1 MNAMTMRGQ
10 AFYALV
16 FTLFWLLLTGSLTV
30 LNTLLGLGVSA
41 LALLVLRGQ
50 LPEVDFGIRLWPAFR
65 LKLLFFREL
74 MRSATRVARLVLSP
88 KMAIAPGVVAV
99 PVSLQRDAEITL
111 LANLIT
117 LTPGTLTVDV
127 SEDRRA
133 LYVHA
138 LEADDPEAV
147 KRDIRSGFE
156 RAIRETFR

>member
-50 LPEVDFGIRLWPAFR
+50 LPEVDFDIRLWPALR

>member
-1 MNAMTMRGQ
+1 MTKFGGNAL
-10 AFYALV
+10 YLLI

-30 LNTLLGLGVSA
+30 LNGLLGLGVSA

-50 LPEVDFGIRLWPAFR
+50 LPEVDFRIRLIPAVR

-88 KMAIAPGVVAV
+88 KMAISPGVVAV
-99 PVSLQRDAEITL
+99 PVSLGRDAEITL
-111 LANLIT
+111 LSNLIT

>member
-1 MNAMTMRGQ
+1 MTGWKGT
-10 AFYALV
+10 AFYAAI
-16 FTLFWLLLTGSLTV
+16 FTLFWLMLTGTVSL
-30 LNTLLGLGVSA
+30 LNTLLGLGVSL

-50 LPEVDFGIRLWPAFR
+50 LPELDFSVRIVPALK

-74 MRSATRVARLVLSP
+74 MRSANRVARLVLSRD
-88 KMAIAPGVVAV
+88 MAISPGVVAV
-99 PVSLQRDAEITL
+99 PVSLGRDAEITL

-127 SEDRRA
+127 AEDRRA

-147 KRDIRSGFE
+147 KRDIRAGFE